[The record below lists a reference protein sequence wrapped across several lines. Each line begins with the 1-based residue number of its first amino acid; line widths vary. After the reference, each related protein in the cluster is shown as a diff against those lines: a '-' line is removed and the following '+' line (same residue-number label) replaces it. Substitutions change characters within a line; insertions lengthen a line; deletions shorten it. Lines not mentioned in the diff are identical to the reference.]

1 MNSFMK
7 KVGAFVGGRT
17 VFTGQSLPIR
27 DPSTGEVFAEL
38 TECDG
43 NAIDSAVDAAR
54 GAFDRE
60 WRRTSAGERAV
71 ALNRVA
77 DAIRGHSDELT
88 RIESRDTGNPLRQA
102 RVDVDFAERYFR
114 YYANMVEA
122 VFGDVIPGP
131 TDRLTMT
138 IREPFGVTG
147 HIIPWNYPLG
157 IGTRTIA
164 PALAAGNCCVLK
176 PAEDASMSCV
186 RLAELAFEA
195 GLPAGVLNVITGT
208 GATVG
213 AALAAHPG
221 ISRVAF
227 TGSVPVGIS
236 VAQAAAVNLVPADL
250 ELGGKSANIVFADA
264 DLETAIPAVAQSI
277 LQNAGQ
283 TCSAGSRVLIDA
295 RVHDEVVQ
303 RLVQIFEGTKLGA
316 GIDDPD
322 MGPVISE
329 KQRDRVLDYI
339 SEGEHEAELVTGGAV
354 PPVVGSLGGYFVQ
367 PTIFDQV
374 GPSAR
379 ISREEIFGP
388 VLAATTFDTED
399 EAVSLANASDYGLVA
414 GVWTVNGSR
423 AMRLV
428 RDLQVGQ
435 VLVNTYSNGV
445 ELPFSGR
452 KCSGYGLEKGFD
464 ALRAFTQVKGA
475 VVMMKAV

>member
-1 MNSFMK
+1 
-7 KVGAFVGGRT
+7 
-17 VFTGQSLPIR
+17 
-27 DPSTGEVFAEL
+27 
-38 TECDG
+38 
-43 NAIDSAVDAAR
+43 
-54 GAFDRE
+54 
-60 WRRTSAGERAV
+60 
-71 ALNRVA
+71 
-77 DAIRGHSDELT
+77 
-88 RIESRDTGNPLRQA
+88 
-102 RVDVDFAERYFR
+102 
-114 YYANMVEA
+114 
-122 VFGDVIPGP
+122 
-131 TDRLTMT
+131 
-138 IREPFGVTG
+138 
-147 HIIPWNYPLG
+147 
-157 IGTRTIA
+157 
-164 PALAAGNCCVLK
+164 
-176 PAEDASMSCV
+176 
-186 RLAELAFEA
+186 
-195 GLPAGVLNVITGT
+195 
-208 GATVG
+208 
-213 AALAAHPG
+213 
-221 ISRVAF
+221 
-227 TGSVPVGIS
+227 
-236 VAQAAAVNLVPADL
+236 
-250 ELGGKSANIVFADA
+250 
-264 DLETAIPAVAQSI
+264 
-277 LQNAGQ
+277 
-283 TCSAGSRVLIDA
+283 
-295 RVHDEVVQ
+295 
-303 RLVQIFEGTKLGA
+303 
-316 GIDDPD
+316 